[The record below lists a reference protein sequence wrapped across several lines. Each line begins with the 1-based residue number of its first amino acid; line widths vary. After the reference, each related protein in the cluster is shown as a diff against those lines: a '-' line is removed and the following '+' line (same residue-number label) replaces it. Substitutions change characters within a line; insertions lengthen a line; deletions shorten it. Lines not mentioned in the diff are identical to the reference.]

1 MHDRLDILISN
12 QFLDEC
18 LILNVAL
25 HKSDV
30 LRDGTTKASGEI
42 VDDGNAIAGI
52 AQRHHGMAANIS
64 RAARYQYNRLFRHV
78 LALPVSPQ
86 HTSRGFRE
94 RETDCSCYM
103 QQSDVLFV
111 NATVN
116 RKKSRRTKE
125 N

>member
-30 LRDGTTKASGEI
+30 LRDGPTKASGEI

-52 AQRHHGMAANIS
+52 AQRQHGMAANIS
-64 RAARYQYNRLFRHV
+64 RAARYQYHRFFRHV
-78 LALPVSPQ
+78 LSLPVRSEEP
-86 HTSRGFRE
+86 TSE
-94 RETDCSCYM
+94 L
-103 QQSDVLFV
+103 QSLMRLSYAVFCL
-111 NATVN
+111 
-116 RKKSRRTKE
+116 
-125 N
+125 

>member
-30 LRDGTTKASGEI
+30 LRDGPTKASGEI

-52 AQRHHGMAANIS
+52 AQRQHGMAANIS
-64 RAARYQYNRLFRHV
+64 RAARYQYHRFR
-78 LALPVSPQ
+78 SEE
-86 HTSRGFRE
+86 HTSE
-94 RETDCSCYM
+94 L
-103 QQSDVLFV
+103 QSLMRISYAVLCLIQ
-111 NATVN
+111 
-116 RKKSRRTKE
+116 KK
-125 N
+125 